1 MTGTSMP
8 SRGLNAG
15 LARTPPA
22 RLEPSKNLAGTHAM
36 TDPNTFGI
44 AGLLG
49 WPVAHSRSPVI
60 HNHWLAQHTIPGR
73 YVLFPVPPEKLESAV
88 GGIAALGLRG
98 CNVTTPHKQAIF
110 PLLDR
115 VDDLARRIGAV
126 NTVVVEKDGTLTGF
140 NNDGNGFIQ
149 SLRDADP
156 KWRPDSGP
164 ILVLGAGGAARAVVA
179 SLAAQGAREIRV
191 ANRTLDKAQEIA
203 DAVGAVVKVLPWKAR
218 EDALDGIALLA
229 NATSLGMTGKPTLDM
244 PLDRLPK
251 SALVGDLIYIPPETS
266 LLAAARVRGNIT
278 VNGLGLLLN
287 QARPAFNAWFGVMP
301 EITPALKKAIAAT
314 F

>member
-1 MTGTSMP
+1 MSM
-8 SRGLNAG
+8 S
-15 LARTPPA
+15 
-22 RLEPSKNLAGTHAM
+22 S
-36 TDPNTFGI
+36 PNEFGI

-60 HNHWLAQHTIPGR
+60 HNHWLAQYGIPGR
-73 YVLFPVPPEKLESAV
+73 YVLFAVPPEKLEAAV
-88 GGIAALGLRG
+88 RGISVLGLRG

-115 VDDLARRIGAV
+115 VDDLASRIGAV
-126 NTVVVEKDGTLTGF
+126 NTVVVEKDGALTGF

-156 KWRPDSGP
+156 NWRPDSGP
-164 ILVLGAGGAARAVVA
+164 ILVLGAGGASRAVVA
-179 SLAAQGAREIRV
+179 SLAAQGATEIRV
-191 ANRTLDKAQEIA
+191 TNRTLEKAREIA
-203 DAVGAVVKVLPWKAR
+203 DAVGPVVTVVPWDRR
-218 EDALDGIALLA
+218 EDALDGVALLA
-229 NATSLGMTGKPTLDM
+229 NATSLGSAGKP
-244 PLDRLPK
+244 PLDISLERLRK
-251 SALVGDLIYIPPETS
+251 DALVGDLIYVPPETP
-266 LLAAARVRGNIT
+266 LLAAARMRGNIT

-301 EITPALKKAIAAT
+301 EITPALRQAIAAT

>member
-1 MTGTSMP
+1 M
-8 SRGLNAG
+8 A
-15 LARTPPA
+15 
-22 RLEPSKNLAGTHAM
+22 EPRA
-36 TDPNTFGI
+36 FGI

-60 HNHWLAQHTIPGR
+60 HNHWLEQHGIPGR
-73 YVLFPVPPEKLESAV
+73 YVLFPVPPERLEAAV
-88 GGIAALGLRG
+88 RGIATLGLRG

-115 VDDLARRIGAV
+115 VDELARRIGAV

-149 SLRDADP
+149 SLKDVDP

-164 ILVLGAGGAARAVVA
+164 IAVLGAGGAARAVVA
-179 SLAAQGAREIRV
+179 SLAAQGAKEIRLT
-191 ANRTLDKAQEIA
+191 NRTLDKAKEIA
-203 DAVGAVVKVLPWKAR
+203 DAVGAVVKVVPWDERA
-218 EDALDGIALLA
+218 DTLDGVALLA
-229 NATSLGMTGKPTLDM
+229 NSTSLGMAGKP
-244 PLDRLPK
+244 PLEISLERLPRD
-251 SALVGDLIYIPPETS
+251 ALVGDLIYIPPETP
-266 LLAAARVRGNIT
+266 LLAAARARGNIT

-301 EITPALKKAIAAT
+301 EITPALKQAIAAT

>member
-1 MTGTSMP
+1 M
-8 SRGLNAG
+8 AEQ
-15 LARTPPA
+15 A
-22 RLEPSKNLAGTHAM
+22 
-36 TDPNTFGI
+36 TFGI

-60 HNHWLAQHTIPGR
+60 HNHWLAHYGVPGR
-73 YVLFPVPPEKLESAV
+73 YVLFPVPPEKLEAAV
-88 GGIAALGLRG
+88 RGIATLGLRG

-126 NTVVVEKDGTLTGF
+126 NTVVVETDGTLTGF

-149 SLRDADP
+149 SLEDADP
-156 KWRPDSGP
+156 QWRPDAGP
-164 ILVLGAGGAARAVVA
+164 IAVLGAGGAARAVVA
-179 SLAAQGAREIRV
+179 SLAAQGATEIRL

-203 DAVGAVVKVLPWKAR
+203 AAIGAVVKVVPWAAR
-218 EDALDGIALLA
+218 DVALDGIAMLA
-229 NATSLGMTGKPTLDM
+229 NATSLGMAGKPPLEIS
-244 PLDRLPK
+244 LDRLPK
-251 SALVGDLIYIPPETS
+251 RAVVGDLIYIPPETP
-266 LLAAARVRGNIT
+266 LLAAARARGNVT

-301 EITPALKKAIAAT
+301 EITPALKQAIAAT

>member
-1 MTGTSMP
+1 MASP
-8 SRGLNAG
+8 
-15 LARTPPA
+15 
-22 RLEPSKNLAGTHAM
+22 H
-36 TDPNTFGI
+36 DFGI

-60 HNHWLAQHTIPGR
+60 HNHWLAQYGIAGR
-73 YVLFPVPPEKLESAV
+73 YVLFAVPPEKLEAAV
-88 GGIAALGLRG
+88 RGLSVLGLRG

-126 NTVVVEKDGTLTGF
+126 NTVVVEKDGTLSGF

-156 KWRPDSGP
+156 NWRPDSGP
-164 ILVLGAGGAARAVVA
+164 ILVLGAGGASRAVVA
-179 SLAAQGAREIRV
+179 SLAAQGAKEIRV
-191 ANRTLDKAQEIA
+191 TNRTEDKAREIA
-203 DAVGAVVKVLPWKAR
+203 DAVGPVVKVVPWEKR
-218 EDALDGIALLA
+218 EQALDGIAMLA
-229 NATSLGMTGKPTLDM
+229 NATSLGSAGKAALEIA
-244 PLDRLPK
+244 LDRLPNG
-251 SALVGDLIYIPPETS
+251 AIVGDLIYVPPETP
-266 LLAAARVRGNIT
+266 LLADARMRGHIT

-301 EITPALKKAIAAT
+301 DITAELRAAIAAT

>member
-1 MTGTSMP
+1 MTRP
-8 SRGLNAG
+8 
-15 LARTPPA
+15 
-22 RLEPSKNLAGTHAM
+22 HA
-36 TDPNTFGI
+36 FGI

-60 HNHWLAQHTIPGR
+60 HNHWLAQYGIPGR
-73 YVLFPVPPEKLESAV
+73 YVLFPVPPEKLEAAV
-88 GGIAALGLRG
+88 RGIAALGLRG

-126 NTVVVEKDGTLTGF
+126 NTVVVEQDGTLTGF

-156 KWRPDSGP
+156 QWRPDTGA
-164 ILVLGAGGAARAVVA
+164 ITVLGAGGAARAVVA

-191 ANRTLDKAQEIA
+191 TNRTRDKAQEIA
-203 DAVGAVVKVLPWKAR
+203 DAVGSVVKVVAWEQRA
-218 EDALDGIALLA
+218 EALDGIALLA
-229 NATSLGMTGKPTLDM
+229 NATSLGMAGKPPLDIA
-244 PLDRLPK
+244 LDRLPPR
-251 SALVGDLIYIPPETS
+251 ALVGDLIYLPPETP
-266 LLAAARVRGNIT
+266 LLAAARMRGNIT

-287 QARPAFNAWFGVMP
+287 QARPAFQAWFGVMP
-301 EITPALKKAIAAT
+301 EITPALRQAIAAT

>member
-1 MTGTSMP
+1 
-8 SRGLNAG
+8 
-15 LARTPPA
+15 
-22 RLEPSKNLAGTHAM
+22 M
-36 TDPNTFGI
+36 TDQNTFGI

-60 HNHWLAQHTIPGR
+60 HNHWLAQHGIAGR

-88 GGIAALGLRG
+88 RGIAALGLRG

-126 NTVVVEKDGTLTGF
+126 NTVVVEQDGTLTGF

-156 KWRPDSGP
+156 QWRPDTGP
-164 ILVLGAGGAARAVVA
+164 VTVLGAGGAARAVVA

-191 ANRTLDKAQEIA
+191 TNRTRDKAQEIA
-203 DAVGAVVKVLPWKAR
+203 DAVGPVVKVVPWEQR
-218 EDALDGIALLA
+218 EEALDGIALLA
-229 NATSLGMTGKPTLDM
+229 NATSLGMAGKPPLDIA
-244 PLDRLPK
+244 LDRLPPK
-251 SALVGDLIYIPPETS
+251 ALVGDLIYIPPETP
-266 LLAAARVRGNIT
+266 LLAAARARGNVT

-287 QARPAFNAWFGVMP
+287 QARPAFQAWFGVMP
-301 EITPALKKAIAAT
+301 DITPALRQAIAAT

>member
-1 MTGTSMP
+1 
-8 SRGLNAG
+8 LNQ
-15 LARTPPA
+15 P
-22 RLEPSKNLAGTHAM
+22 HA
-36 TDPNTFGI
+36 FGI

-60 HNHWLAQHTIPGR
+60 HNHWLAHYGIPGR
-73 YVLFPVPPEKLESAV
+73 YVLFPVPPEKLEAAV
-88 GGIAALGLRG
+88 RGIAALGLRG
-98 CNVTTPHKQAIF
+98 CNVTTPHKQAVF

-156 KWRPDSGP
+156 KWSPGSGP
-164 ILVLGAGGAARAVVA
+164 VLVLGAGGAARAVVA
-179 SLAAQGAREIRV
+179 SLAAQGASEIRV
-191 ANRTLDKAQEIA
+191 ANRTRDKAQEIA
-203 DAVGAVVKVLPWKAR
+203 DAVGSAVKVVPWEER
-218 EDALDGIALLA
+218 VDALGGVSLLA
-229 NATSLGMTGKPTLDM
+229 NATSLGAAGKPAVEM
-244 PLDRLPK
+244 PLDRLPHT
-251 SALVGDLIYIPPETS
+251 ALVGDLIYIPPETP
-266 LLAAARVRGNIT
+266 LLAAARARGNIT

-287 QARPAFNAWFGVMP
+287 QARPAFQAWFGVMP
-301 EITPALKKAIAAT
+301 EITPALRQAIDAT

>member
-1 MTGTSMP
+1 M
-8 SRGLNAG
+8 ADQ
-15 LARTPPA
+15 
-22 RLEPSKNLAGTHAM
+22 K
-36 TDPNTFGI
+36 TFGI

-60 HNHWLAQHTIPGR
+60 HNHWLAHYGISGR
-73 YVLFPVPPEKLESAV
+73 YVLFGVPPEKLEAAV
-88 GGIAALGLRG
+88 RGIAPLGLRG

-156 KWRPDSGP
+156 GWRPDSGP
-164 ILVLGAGGAARAVVA
+164 ILLLGAGGAARAVAA
-179 SLAAQGAREIRV
+179 SLAAQGAKEIRI
-191 ANRTLDKAQEIA
+191 ANRTLDKAREIA
-203 DAVGAVVKVLPWKAR
+203 DAVGPVVKVLPWEQR
-218 EDALDGIALLA
+218 EEALDGIAMLA
-229 NATSLGMTGKPTLDM
+229 NATSLGSAGKP
-244 PLDRLPK
+244 PLQISLERLPK
-251 SALVGDLIYIPPETS
+251 KAVVGDLIYVPPETP
-266 LLAAARVRGNIT
+266 LLAAARQRGNIT

-301 EITPALKKAIAAT
+301 EITPELKQAIAAT

>member
-1 MTGTSMP
+1 M
-8 SRGLNAG
+8 AD
-15 LARTPPA
+15 A
-22 RLEPSKNLAGTHAM
+22 
-36 TDPNTFGI
+36 NTFGI

-49 WPVAHSRSPVI
+49 WPVAQSRSPTI
-60 HNHWLAQHTIPGR
+60 HNHWLAHYGIAGR
-73 YVLFPVPPEKLESAV
+73 YVLFGVPPEKLETAV
-88 GGIAALGLRG
+88 RGIAVLGLRG

-115 VDDLARRIGAV
+115 VDELARRIGAV

-156 KWRPDSGP
+156 GWRPDSGP
-164 ILVLGAGGAARAVVA
+164 VLVLGAGGAARAVVA

-191 ANRTLDKAQEIA
+191 ANRTPGKAREIA
-203 DAVGAVVKVLPWKAR
+203 DAVGAAVKLVPWEQR

-229 NATSLGMTGKPTLDM
+229 NATSLGTAGKP
-244 PLDRLPK
+244 PLEISLSRLPQK
-251 SALVGDLIYIPPETS
+251 ALVGDLIYIPPETP
-266 LLAAARVRGNIT
+266 LLAAARTRGNVT

-301 EITPALKKAIAAT
+301 EITPALRQAIAAT
-314 F
+314 FA

>member
-1 MTGTSMP
+1 M
-8 SRGLNAG
+8 A
-15 LARTPPA
+15 TPH
-22 RLEPSKNLAGTHAM
+22 E
-36 TDPNTFGI
+36 FGI

-60 HNHWLAQHTIPGR
+60 HNHWLAHYGIAGR
-73 YVLFPVPPEKLESAV
+73 YVLFGVPPEKLEAAV
-88 GGIAALGLRG
+88 RGLAVLGMRG

-115 VDDLARRIGAV
+115 VDNLARTIGAV

-156 KWRPDSGP
+156 AWKPGSGP

-179 SLAAQGAREIRV
+179 SLAAQGATEIRV
-191 ANRTLDKAQEIA
+191 ANRTRDKAEEIA
-203 DAVGAVVKVLPWKAR
+203 AAVGPVVKVVDWESRA
-218 EDALDGIALLA
+218 DAADGVAMLA
-229 NATSLGMTGKPTLDM
+229 NATSLGMTGKPPLDM

-251 SALVGDLIYIPPETS
+251 RAVVGDLIYIPPETP
-266 LLAAARVRGNIT
+266 LLAAARARGNVT

-301 EITPALKKAIAAT
+301 TITPELLAAVHAT